1 MQFISLGKGYFH
13 PYQKTKFFIE
23 GGGLMLF
30 VIKTFNL
37 CHLTIMERVGEKIW
51 KYNFKTL

>member
-1 MQFISLGKGYFH
+1 MQFISLGKGYFQ
-13 PYQKTKFFIE
+13 PYQKTKFFME
-23 GGGLMLF
+23 GEGSMLF

>member
-23 GGGLMLF
+23 GGGLMPF
-30 VIKTFNL
+30 VIKTFNQCPL
-37 CHLTIMERVGEKIW
+37 ERVGEKNMEI
-51 KYNFKTL
+51 